1 MTGLADLAAGFHFEK
16 GAPFKPFQQLLGC
29 LPAASSTFLPKAYRA
44 LMTSSL
50 SPIIDFYPL
59 DFKVTL
65 HFASLRIPSLRFFP
79 LARLVALRLARLVSL
94 RLASPSLPRFAS
106 LASSRL
112 LRFASLASSRLVSF
126 ARPCAHFPHL
136 VSLTFPQGR
145 HEREAQPVGGR
156 QLAALYRRQ
165 TVRGPTRGRVCACGV
180 ETNLRSALPSTHN
193 SVIMNASSS
202 PYPTH
207 TRPRPPTHD
216 HDHIHAG

>member
-112 LRFASLASSRLVSF
+112 LRLPQLASLRFASLASSRLVRASVF
-126 ARPCAHFPHL
+126 SLPTPRVAH
-136 VSLTFPQGR
+136 
-145 HEREAQPVGGR
+145 
-156 QLAALYRRQ
+156 
-165 TVRGPTRGRVCACGV
+165 
-180 ETNLRSALPSTHN
+180 LPSRST
-193 SVIMNASSS
+193 
-202 PYPTH
+202 
-207 TRPRPPTHD
+207 
-216 HDHIHAG
+216 